1 MEEDYDEDGDGGD
14 NGEGGSDG
22 GGGDFCLDIRFSF
35 LLPFFREEKMDTLI
49 TVECS
54 RSLAVLH

>member
-1 MEEDYDEDGDGGD
+1 MRMVKVVVMVVIFGLI
-14 NGEGGSDG
+14 SD
-22 GGGDFCLDIRFSF
+22 FRLHVENKPF